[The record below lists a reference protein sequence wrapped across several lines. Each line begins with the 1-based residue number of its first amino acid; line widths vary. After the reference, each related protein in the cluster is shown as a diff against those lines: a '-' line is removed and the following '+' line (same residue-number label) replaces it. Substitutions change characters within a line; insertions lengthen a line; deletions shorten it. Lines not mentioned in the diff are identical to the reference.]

1 MRGASAKSAQIGP
14 FVRKRRNWT
23 NTAPNATRRPKRIR
37 PARESGVVFGSEIM
51 KKAKSRSAPLWS
63 RWSGIASGSPSHA
76 ERAEEKAG
84 VPAEKGEG
92 DVGAR
97 RALDDEA
104 AEAGDEEPEERR
116 RCPTGRARPRR
127 VASRG

>member
-1 MRGASAKSAQIGP
+1 MNSAKSAQIGP

-23 NTAPNATRRPKRIR
+23 NAAPNATRRPKRIR
-37 PARESGVVFGSEIM
+37 PARVSGVVFGSEIM

-76 ERAEEKAG
+76 ERAKRRPAYTSEE
-84 VPAEKGEG
+84 GERH
-92 DVGAR
+92 VGAR
-97 RALDDEA
+97 RAQDDEA
-104 AEAGDEEPEERR
+104 AEAGDEERR
-116 RCPTGRARPRR
+116 RTPARPTGRERPRR